1 MQKTLQILFVTL
13 IFNSLS
19 LSQNNS
25 DYQLKTV
32 KLLNQITTYQGSI
45 SDELIKIKVL
55 SSKSKY
61 EPYFRYWNFIKSISF
76 LGGVVKSF
84 GFSDVEEWIGC
95 CPEGIEAQLEI
106 TNAKPFFVEK
116 YCKDYGC
123 TFVFEG
129 ESCTITF
136 KND

>member
-1 MQKTLQILFVTL
+1 MKKTIQILFLTL
-13 IFNSLS
+13 IFNSLA
-19 LSQNNS
+19 LSQNNT

-45 SDELIKIKVL
+45 SEELIKIKVL

-106 TNAKPFFVEK
+106 TNAKPFLVEK

-136 KND
+136 TND

>member
-1 MQKTLQILFVTL
+1 MIKTLQILFLIL
-13 IFNSLS
+13 IFNSLAI
-19 LSQNNS
+19 SQNNT

-106 TNAKPFFVEK
+106 MNAKPFFVEK

-136 KND
+136 KNE